1 MSACFWLCPAGKLL
15 WKVLILFHCHGVL
28 ILPSA
33 LMTHETLTSCFIHVL
48 TPPVPVVHTS
58 RSMFK
63 CLVISPF
70 VLLCPFW
77 LFLNRVFSVPVCLSV
92 CLCLCDVCSGP
103 PPDTPLIA
111 SWEEFN
117 LWPFLLGFWPVGL
130 LQGALKGLVWCL
142 LSPCIS
148 SSMSILMIVC
158 VMEDGWSGLP
168 CSSSPHGAM
177 WRESEVMEFFFFFFF
192 RVLCFCL
199 DEYFPKTSD
208 PVVAPLPVCM
218 DACM

>member
-48 TPPVPVVHTS
+48 TPPVPVVHAS

-77 LFLNRVFSVPVCLSV
+77 LFLNRVFFLFQCVSLSV
-92 CLCLCDVCSGP
+92 FVCVTSAQGHRRTHLSLRAGKSSTSDLSCWDSDPWVSFRGPSKGWFDVYFLPVSLRLCL
-103 PPDTPLIA
+103 
-111 SWEEFN
+111 
-117 LWPFLLGFWPVGL
+117 FL
-130 LQGALKGLVWCL
+130 CL
-142 LSPCIS
+142 F
-148 SSMSILMIVC
+148 
-158 VMEDGWSGLP
+158 
-168 CSSSPHGAM
+168 A
-177 WRESEVMEFFFFFFF
+177 
-192 RVLCFCL
+192 
-199 DEYFPKTSD
+199 
-208 PVVAPLPVCM
+208 
-218 DACM
+218 